1 MKTENVQ
8 SFMEKYDAEMM
19 YYVNNF
25 ASERG
30 VQLTGLSFKGI
41 NVDESFNE
49 FTSFL
54 KEYCTNLSKNGVPK
68 NFTIDAVK
76 ENFNKATEHSFA
88 EKVNVKYM
96 DMPSIITSY
105 LEHTTNIEKDL
116 SHAKYVLMEHSIA
129 PEYVGIL
136 DDLWECYNEK
146 LSKNFYEMVDHTIA
160 CSGYHTNKQLFG
172 KKSSSNENV
181 VFV

>member
-19 YYVNNF
+19 HYVNNF

-30 VQLTGLSFKGI
+30 VQLNGLSFKGI
-41 NVDESFNE
+41 NINESFNE
-49 FTSFL
+49 FRSFL
-54 KEYCTNLSKNGVPK
+54 KEYCTNLSKHGVPE
-68 NFTIDAVK
+68 NFTVEK
-76 ENFNKATEHSFA
+76 VQNKFNDATEHSFS
-88 EKVNVKYM
+88 EKVDVKYM
-96 DMPSIITSY
+96 DIPSIITSY
-105 LEHTTNIEKDL
+105 LENMTGVEKDL
-116 SHAKYVLMEHSIA
+116 DLAKSVLMEHSIA
-129 PEYVGIL
+129 PSYVGIL

-160 CSGYHTNKQLFG
+160 CSGYHTDKKLFG
-172 KKSSSNENV
+172 EKSSADEKV

>member
-19 YYVNNF
+19 HYVNNF

-30 VQLTGLSFKGI
+30 VQLNGLSFKGI
-41 NVDESFNE
+41 NVNESFNE

-68 NFTIDAVK
+68 NFTVDDVK
-76 ENFNKATEHSFA
+76 KNFNKATEHSFA
-88 EKVNVKYM
+88 E
-96 DMPSIITSY
+96 
-105 LEHTTNIEKDL
+105 HTTNIENEL